1 MIQVKKIMKQ
11 VVVLT
16 MLVCTLVC
24 SGGISDVL
32 VGNILVA
39 EAATLKLSKK
49 SVELVPYESIKLQ
62 VTNAGKKKI
71 TWKSLNAKVA
81 TVTTSGKVTAKD
93 AIGKTCIVT
102 ASVGKKHLK
111 CEISV
116 VESKY
121 YGSFNVY
128 TTNVTVS
135 GTASDGKTY
144 VDNAWVEAIDVVMK
158 KDGYYY
164 NITEAH
170 SDDIDDCDW
179 NIPSDNNGRGF
190 YIGKKL
196 PKCMTN
202 PTKYNGHNAVNLWMD
217 ANDKSVFETW
227 RDYTDDEW
235 DELWKKLGL

>member
-1 MIQVKKIMKQ
+1 M
-11 VVVLT
+11 
-16 MLVCTLVC
+16 
-24 SGGISDVL
+24 
-32 VGNILVA
+32 GNILVA

-93 AIGKTCIVT
+93 AIGKTCTVT
-102 ASVGKKHLK
+102 ASVGKQYLK
-111 CEISV
+111 CKVHI

-128 TTNVTVS
+128 TTNVSTS
-135 GTASDGKTY
+135 GTAPDGKTY
-144 VDNAWVEAIDVVMK
+144 VDNAWADAIDVVMK

-170 SDDIDDCDW
+170 SDDYDW
-179 NIPSDNNGRGF
+179 NMPCDNDGKGF

-196 PKCMTN
+196 PKCITN

-217 ANDKSVFETW
+217 ANDNSVFETW
-227 RDYTDDEW
+227 RDYTDDELE
-235 DELWKKLGL
+235 ELLKELGF